1 MNSGILALQ
10 RALPRLSS
18 SERRVADAVLARPL
32 VVVESTI
39 SQLASLCNT
48 SPGTVARLCRAA
60 GFSGYKDFR
69 IAVGTAHAYADPA
82 EGVFRVSD
90 AEIAASDS
98 LADVVAKVASQQ
110 VRAIEN
116 TARAVDLD
124 ALDIVA
130 SALRDAPR
138 VDVFGIGSSG
148 LAASDLHIKL
158 HRLGIP
164 SVHWTDTHLA
174 LTSVA
179 VTRPGAVAIAVSH
192 TGQTHEAVEFLALAE
207 RQGARTVAITNA
219 PHSPLGRAAELLL
232 ATVAEEDVF
241 RAGAMSSRLAQM
253 AIIDFLYVRLVQ
265 GDVAG
270 TDVMLRATR
279 AAVEGHRAP

>member
-1 MNSGILALQ
+1 MNGGILALQ
-10 RALPRLSS
+10 RALPQLSA
-18 SERRVADAVLARPL
+18 SERRVAETVLARPL

-39 SQLASLCNT
+39 SQLAALCET

-60 GFSGYKDFR
+60 GFTGYKDFR
-69 IAVGTAHAYADPA
+69 IAVGTAYAGDGAA
-82 EGVFRVSD
+82 EAGFRVSEVD
-90 AEIAASDS
+90 IAASDS
-98 LADVVAKVASQQ
+98 LAEVVAKVASQQ

-116 TARAVDLD
+116 TARTLDLA
-124 ALDIVA
+124 ALDTVA
-130 SALRDAPR
+130 GALRDAPR
-138 VDVFGIGSSG
+138 VDIFGIGSSG

-179 VTRPGAVAIAVSH
+179 VTRPAAVAIAVSH
-192 TGQTHEAVEFLALAE
+192 SGKTREAVEFLALAE

-219 PHSPLGRAAELLL
+219 PQSPLGRAAQLRL
-232 ATVAEEDVF
+232 ATIAEEGMF
-241 RAGAMSSRLAQM
+241 RAAAMSSRLAQM
-253 AIIDFLYVRLVQ
+253 AIVDFLYVRLVQ
-265 GDVAG
+265 GDVSG
-270 TDVMLRATR
+270 TDVLLRATR